1 MTISLYELR
10 QSRLKKLSEKLAIE
24 NEIKAITKQ
33 ILSHPELQIDL
44 PRLANRGGSGIQEG
58 LTVTYSESLSWDQR
72 LLDEARKKIPPEA
85 WPFTT
90 TYKLGK
96 RDFKTYCM
104 EHAQD
109 FAPLI
114 QLAAITKVSP
124 NPRLTEKESGGAS

>member
-1 MTISLYELR
+1 MTIPLYELR
-10 QSRLKKLSEKLAIE
+10 QSRLKKLSEKIAIE
-24 NEIKAITKQ
+24 NEIKTITKQ
-33 ILSHPELQIDL
+33 ILDHPELQIDL

-58 LTVTYSESLSWDQR
+58 LTVTYAESLSWDQV
-72 LLDEARKKIPPEA
+72 LLDDAR
-85 WPFTT
+85 
-90 TYKLGK
+90 
-96 RDFKTYCM
+96 M

>member
-24 NEIKAITKQ
+24 KEIKTITKQ
-33 ILSHPELQIDL
+33 ILDHPELQIDL

-58 LTVTYSESLSWDQR
+58 LTVTYAESLSWDQV
-72 LLDEARKKIPPEA
+72 LLNDARKKIPPEA

-90 TYKLGK
+90 VYKLGK

-114 QLAAITKVSP
+114 QLAAITKISP
-124 NPRLTEKESGGAS
+124 HPRLAEKDSGGAS